1 MENPFQVK
9 IKENIIQELNQSLY
23 RNLNIDLYDAD
34 HFFGY
39 YNGYLYKLID
49 RVYDKH
55 GAKGLRIE
63 IEYIVQYLI
72 FLFNKLNSNLIFEDY
87 ILVIV
92 YFRLYYKHYSY
103 RKNSYENQL
112 SFNFK
117 LTN

>member
-1 MENPFQVK
+1 MQNNFQTK
-9 IKENIIQELNQSLY
+9 IRENIIQELNQDLY
-23 RNLNIDLYDAD
+23 RHLNMDLFDAD

-39 YNGYLYKLID
+39 YNGYIYKLIN

-63 IEYIVQYLI
+63 IKYIIEYLI
-72 FLFNKLNSNLIFEDY
+72 FLMNKLKNNSKFEDY

-103 RKNSYENQL
+103 RNGFYENQL
-112 SFNFK
+112 SFNF
-117 LTN
+117 